1 MNNLLLIDKEQL
13 EYEIKY
19 TVSFINS
26 LMEADE
32 KLFKYYKNLPNAH
45 EWSSFM
51 RKDIDNSLIRSRRF
65 ISDGTKILTLI
76 SNGDDY
82 RDMLG
87 DSFYTFEIS
96 HLSIDLAARIID
108 ETLIGDCTD
117 LIINAVVVSEIEYVR
132 LLMTRREAFIYDDLF
147 EIIKKVRK
155 IEWVEPSFM
164 KLIESI
170 VAAALKID

>member
-1 MNNLLLIDKEQL
+1 MDNHLLIDKEQL
-13 EYEIKY
+13 ESEIKY
-19 TVSFINS
+19 TVSYINI

-51 RKDIDNSLIRSRRF
+51 RKDIDDSLIRSRKF

-76 SNGDDY
+76 SNGNDY
-82 RDMLG
+82 QGILE
-87 DSFYTFEIS
+87 DSYNSFGVS

-117 LIINAVVVSEIEYVR
+117 LIINAIIVSEIEYVR
-132 LLMTRREAFIYDDLF
+132 LLITRREAFIYDDVF
-147 EIIKKVRK
+147 EIMENFPKLV
-155 IEWVEPSFM
+155 WVEPSLI
-164 KLIESI
+164 KLIEST
-170 VAAALKID
+170 VTAALKN